1 MEIAVNETVN
11 AILPLLKASGL
22 FVLISD
28 ILSFFIKIYADVY
41 RQNKEKT
48 EYIKILKADFPL
60 IKAFLNRIKT
70 YTIAK
75 YALSGGVFYVAF
87 LFGLVVEYLLAIII
101 VKVLGNI
108 VSIDYIATF
117 FYLSP
122 NNEDSI
128 MLALNAITL
137 YSSCLN
143 VSFLLFFVICVWWN
157 NSTILKKFS
166 TPLLTETGLIRPSAY
181 LVFLSYWSLI
191 GIIFA
196 ANFLVYLLLY
206 GNLLKASEIYD
217 NFLSNSM
224 NFTDIYSLFEAN
236 VPYLV
241 CYIAVHLSG
250 LLISFALISGLYFS
264 ARIFY
269 EKLIESTTQF
279 YKNDFPYIKVKT
291 ECGDIEGQLSEIQNK
306 SFLILSEK
314 EVLNII
320 RWDKIKIMK
329 VSHIIKNDL

>member
-1 MEIAVNETVN
+1 
-11 AILPLLKASGL
+11 
-22 FVLISD
+22 
-28 ILSFFIKIYADVY
+28 
-41 RQNKEKT
+41 
-48 EYIKILKADFPL
+48 
-60 IKAFLNRIKT
+60 
-70 YTIAK
+70 
-75 YALSGGVFYVAF
+75 
-87 LFGLVVEYLLAIII
+87 
-101 VKVLGNI
+101 
-108 VSIDYIATF
+108 
-117 FYLSP
+117 
-122 NNEDSI
+122 

-157 NSTILKKFS
+157 NSTILKKLS

-241 CYIAVHLSG
+241 YYIAVHLSG

-279 YKNDFPYIKVKT
+279 YKNDFSYIKVKT